1 MSTKNPKELTLGEVI
16 KMPLYKV
23 ELVNLLREMDHARE
37 GLMRRYDAQYAARYG
52 HPKLKRHVTDRLRD
66 KGLLN
71 AESLIMLYPRVL
83 AKDTPNLS
91 ANERTAV
98 VNICDMALHNTLAVL
113 NKQYENESKEN
124 LETKAN

>member
-16 KMPLYKV
+16 KMPLYKA

-37 GLMRRYDAQYAARYG
+37 DLIQRYIARYG
-52 HPKLKRHVTDRLRD
+52 ARFKSGLKRHVTDRLRD

-71 AESLIMLYPRVL
+71 AESLIILYPRVL

-124 LETKAN
+124 LETKAD

>member
-16 KMPLYKV
+16 KMSLYKA

-37 GLMRRYDAQYAARYG
+37 DLMQRCIARYG
-52 HPKLKRHVTDRLRD
+52 ASFKSGLKRHVTDRLRD

-71 AESLIMLYPRVL
+71 AESLIILYPRVL

-124 LETKAN
+124 LETKAD

>member
-16 KMPLYKV
+16 KMPLYKA
-23 ELVNLLREMDHARE
+23 ELVNLLSEMDHARE
-37 GLMRRYDAQYAARYG
+37 NLMRMRRYDAQ
-52 HPKLKRHVTDRLRD
+52 LKRHVTDRLRD

-71 AESLIMLYPRVL
+71 AKSLIILYPRVL

-91 ANERTAV
+91 ANERAAV